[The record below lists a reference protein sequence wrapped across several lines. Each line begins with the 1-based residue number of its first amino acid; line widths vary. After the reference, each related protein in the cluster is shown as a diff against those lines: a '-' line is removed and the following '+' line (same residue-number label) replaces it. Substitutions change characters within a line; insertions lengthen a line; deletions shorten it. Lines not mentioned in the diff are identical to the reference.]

1 MNQTI
6 SRLSSSPLFD
16 GLIFLL
22 LFLVLLADR
31 YTVPGFAH
39 GILYAP
45 ILMLASV
52 GASIRR
58 LTITFISS
66 LLFVWSGIVIIPASL
81 EAILQTQ
88 FIANRVLATLALMT
102 IYLISSFTIRSQQQ
116 QSRHQHQLKL
126 AADIAKLGYWQLG
139 KSGQLH
145 LSPEAAQI
153 LNQHNRSTISQ
164 SQFVSLFVDKQQN
177 TLHQALNDMLNQQ
190 SSMDGEFSLIG
201 QSGPH
206 RIRIFSCHNE
216 QLPKQIQ
223 GVIQDVHD
231 SKLVEAS
238 LHEEQLRSHYMA
250 ENTLQF
256 MWTVT
261 AEGILDSVSPFTLEY
276 FGKSETYVL
285 NNWLELVH
293 PDDKLRVHERW
304 LHSMKTGDAYSD
316 EFRLRRFDDE
326 YMWFLAQA
334 NAIRDEQNQIAKWYG
349 WSTNI
354 HQIKILQQ
362 QSEALSQQLQ
372 NTLDSIT
379 DAFFT
384 LSTDLRFSYLN
395 NQATALFNM
404 TRSRLLDHKGIE
416 NTDIDPTG
424 SLVKKLSSALLQQQV
439 MSFEHFYD
447 AKKLWLD
454 VRIYPSTSGL
464 TVYLRDISRHR
475 RESEELKLLRSAV
488 SQLNDV
494 VIITEA
500 PRNPGE
506 KPNIVFVNSAFER
519 ITGYNR
525 QEVIGKTL
533 KVLHGPKTEK
543 NELRKIE
550 AAYKTWQPIRAQL
563 TQYHKSGR
571 EIVLELNSVP
581 IGLTAGWY
589 THWVSVER
597 DITEERQLQK
607 QLQLAQRM
615 EAIGQ
620 LTGGIAHDFNN
631 LLTVITGNS
640 DLLIDELNDKPSL
653 QPLVRLISSAAER
666 GAGLTRN
673 LLAFARRQP
682 LSPEAVNINM
692 LIRNMEA
699 LLRSSLGQ
707 KYQLELS
714 LSSDLWPVMIDP
726 VQLESSLLNLT
737 LNARDAMADGGTLTI
752 STERFVLLKQQKTSA
767 NDLNAGEYVKI
778 DVLDTGDGISQ
789 DLLDKVFEPFFTTKP
804 AGKGSGLGLSMVF
817 GFIKQSGGNIQVQ
830 SEVGQGTRF
839 QLFIPHTDMLSP
851 APVLHDIETPVQVEN
866 GQQTIL
872 VVEDNDLVRQYALS
886 QLRDAGY
893 QVLAA
898 ADGNQALNWL
908 ASVQQI
914 DLLFTDVLMPGGLT
928 GYELAQKA
936 KQLRNNLPVLFTSGY
951 TEKVLTEE
959 QRQNGSIAILN
970 KPYHRAALLNR
981 VAQMLVK

>member
-1 MNQTI
+1 
-6 SRLSSSPLFD
+6 
-16 GLIFLL
+16 
-22 LFLVLLADR
+22 
-31 YTVPGFAH
+31 
-39 GILYAP
+39 
-45 ILMLASV
+45 

-58 LTITFISS
+58 LTITFITS

-216 QLPKQIQ
+216 QLPNQIQ

>member
-31 YTVPGFAH
+31 YTVLGFAH

-58 LTITFISS
+58 LTITFITS

-81 EAILQTQ
+81 EPILQTQ

-500 PRNPGE
+500 PRNPSE